1 MRWLIVILEW
11 LVLLPLWRAIF
22 KPKPIQVIFAAGTVF
37 MWLIVLIVI
46 AAISGGG
53 DEDDNGPAAQAQPSP
68 TVAAEDSP
76 TAEPP
81 TDGEVQETPEP
92 TPEPEEPSVERIVTA
107 APGAVAE
114 AEDMSITLNE
124 IVDPWVSTAE
134 FALDEPGPGKR
145 FVTFD
150 VTLHRTKESGTHFA
164 CWTDFTLTDT
174 DAFLYEY
181 ELLFDLEPQLDCVDL
196 GGGQKT
202 RGWIGFEVDEET
214 PLDVLKYDPNFLTTN
229 DIEFRFQ

>member
-11 LVLLPLWRAIF
+11 LILLPLWRALF
-22 KPKPIQVIFAAGTVF
+22 KPKPIQVVFASGTALV
-37 MWLIVLIVI
+37 WLIIIIV
-46 AAISGGG
+46 ASTAGGG
-53 DEDDNGPAAQAQPSP
+53 DDEDEGEPAAQTQSSP
-68 TVAAEDSP
+68 TVAAEESP

-92 TPEPEEPSVERIVTA
+92 TPEPEEPSVERIVAA
-107 APGAVAE
+107 APGAIAE

-145 FVTFD
+145 FVAFD

-164 CWTDFTLTDT
+164 CWTEFSLTNT
-174 DAFLYEY
+174 EGFLYEY
-181 ELLFDLEPQLDCVDL
+181 ELLFDLESPLDCVDL
-196 GGGQKT
+196 GGDQKT
-202 RGWIGFEVDEET
+202 RGWIGFEVDEGT
-214 PLDVLKYDPNFLTTN
+214 PLDVLKYDPNLLTTN
-229 DIEFRFQ
+229 DIEFHFQ